1 MPRTKEIQKFA
12 IYAEA
17 KGYWRPL
24 IMTHLPF
31 ARLIDDI
38 VYPYENNESFMI
50 DGAPLKRDLITK
62 FKILRLLDDFPEHW
76 DRGAVPS
83 ARRGPPPPLLRRCHG
98 PIAQILSPGYS
109 APDARLR
116 AKTGRIDPNRR
127 HRLCPV
133 SQALGQ
139 RHAVNEGTG
148 GSALGSDQF
157 KGLVHHAAHLLR
169 SPG

>member
-76 DRGAVPS
+76 DRFHQALFTGGTEQKKIYGEQYHLRVEA
-83 ARRGPPPPLLRRCHG
+83 LLRRFCEDVTV
-98 PIAQILSPGYS
+98 QLLKSF
-109 APDARLR
+109 
-116 AKTGRIDPNRR
+116 
-127 HRLCPV
+127 HRVIQP
-133 SQALGQ
+133 QMRDYA
-139 RHAVNEGTG
+139 
-148 GSALGSDQF
+148 
-157 KGLVHHAAHLLR
+157 
-169 SPG
+169 